1 MMLGIFIRCP
11 YDGGLTFTRPVM
23 LIVMAFSPAE
33 LEILTV
39 AKLEAVPLG
48 WKMGLLLDTTVTP
61 GKSIDR
67 EVTVSPESIFPLLL
81 SSSSI
86 SYCRGLVKKTRTL
99 LPWLTAWDLAA
110 KRSARICRTAP
121 FNRYLGSCEES
132 HVPLSPITTLST
144 PRTMSNSASVYPD
157 GSSSRFWN
165 GRHTADFLRVQRLP
179 ASLVFTDV
187 ASRLTDAGLTK
198 TVPRTRR

>member
-1 MMLGIFIRCP
+1 MILGAFICCP
-11 YDGGLTFTRPVM
+11 YDGVLTFTRPVM

-67 EVTVSPESIFPLLL
+67 EVTASPESIFPLLL

-86 SYCRGLVKKTRTL
+86 SYCRGLVKKTRTS
-99 LPWLTAWDLAA
+99 LPWLTAWALAA

-121 FNRYLGSCEES
+121 FNR
-132 HVPLSPITTLST
+132 
-144 PRTMSNSASVYPD
+144 
-157 GSSSRFWN
+157 
-165 GRHTADFLRVQRLP
+165 
-179 ASLVFTDV
+179 
-187 ASRLTDAGLTK
+187 
-198 TVPRTRR
+198 